1 MVLVTM
7 PDVSDY
13 NNTEGIIISCSRK
26 DCLYTW
32 RYKGHAIFFACCPRC
47 RRNNRIPRNMNM
59 DKEEPLQHEQ
69 VETIKFTS
77 TNGYVDSIGTMHLV
91 GELLNRGQEPEK
103 LESQI

>member
-69 VETIKFTS
+69 VGRLTHAGAVVT
-77 TNGYVDSIGTMHLV
+77 YSIPGVRPDTL
-91 GELLNRGQEPEK
+91 
-103 LESQI
+103 